1 MQGNLQRRKMFCM
14 YHFLDIEVLKTKFF
28 HFYIRNVCVICVGE
42 LFQELVRIL
51 NSSTFSL
58 AWHIF
63 HLQWNLTTVT
73 WDLEGMVILTSD
85 NVASSFRL
93 AGWKIVCNLP
103 VRHFLFSLLGLLKLS
118 ASAQLINDTAP
129 HIKNVTVIS
138 LLTRNE

>member
-1 MQGNLQRRKMFCM
+1 MFCM

-42 LFQELVRIL
+42 LFRELVRIF

-85 NVASSFRL
+85 NVAPSFRL
-93 AGWKIVCNLP
+93 AGWKIVCNLQ

-118 ASAQLINDTAP
+118 ASAQLINDTAL